1 MKIVKL
7 FNSKLMII
15 DKTIK
20 SKSET
25 IQALAQLAFKEKV
38 IDNLELFIKD
48 INARESLSTTGMGDA
63 IAIPHCRSE
72 SVKIPTILFA
82 KVNDID
88 WQSMDNKPVKLVFM
102 IAMPLDAG
110 SDHLQALAKLSQLL
124 VKDEIKIQL
133 LNAKTNEEII
143 NAFNIDIEKT
153 KILNTNVQYDIIA
166 ITACPTGI
174 AHTYM
179 AQEKLEQISK
189 NLNLKIKVETQGR
202 SGIDNHL
209 TAADIKNAKAIII
222 AADKNI
228 EGIER
233 FNNKTVL
240 KTGTKN
246 AINMTEQ
253 LLKDALNKKG
263 EVLKIATTSNE
274 FSPSNELNWKI
285 FKNAYG
291 HIMAGV
297 SRMLPF
303 VIAGGI
309 IMGISF
315 LLDAGIKQKDM
326 GSSGEVAGWLLGLG
340 KIAFKMMIPILG
352 GFVAYSIIG
361 WQALLP
367 GIIAGIIA
375 DAPDELYGSNG
386 LWARL
391 LPNFSFYAFGKNQVM
406 DFNSGFI
413 GAIIGGFIAA
423 LIVFLLVKITK
434 KTPKSLRGVRDIIFV
449 PLFSVLLIG
458 LVMFT
463 INIPLG
469 FLNLGI
475 KLGISGMYEVKLNI
489 LVGII
494 LAGMMAADMGGPI
507 NKAAYVLGVV
517 FSKEGIDGERIMASV
532 MAGGMVPPLVIALS
546 TTIFKKQYTESE
558 RNAGIS
564 NWFMGLSFITEGAI
578 PFAATRPKKVIP
590 SIVVGSS
597 ITGALVMAF
606 NISLNA
612 SHGGIFVFALVK
624 NNWFNHLDSSI
635 SLAIGILLYSLA
647 IIIGMVIGALLLGLL
662 NSNKI
667 QELIKKYFKNSK
679 IRNKEIKK

>member
-1 MKIVKL
+1 MDIARL

-25 IQALAQLAFKEKV
+25 IETLAKLAFKEKV

-63 IAIPHCRSE
+63 IAIPHCRSAA
-72 SVKIPTILFA
+72 VKIPAILFA
-82 KVNDID
+82 QVNDID
-88 WQSMDNKPVKLVFM
+88 WQAMDNKPVKLVFM
-102 IAMPLDAG
+102 IAMPMNAG

-124 VKDEIKIQL
+124 VKNEIKTQL

-143 NAFNIDIEKT
+143 SAFNVEVKKPET
-153 KILNTNVQYDIIA
+153 VNNSGSYDIIA

-179 AQEKLEQISK
+179 AQEKLEQVSK
-189 NLNLKIKVETQGR
+189 KLNLKIKVETQGR

-209 TAADIKNAKAIII
+209 TAEDIKHAKAIII

-228 EGIER
+228 EGLER
-233 FNNKTVL
+233 FNNKLVL
-240 KTGTKN
+240 KTGTKI
-246 AINMTEQ
+246 AINTTEQ

-263 EVLKIATTSNE
+263 EILKVATTND
-274 FSPSNELNWKI
+274 FSPSTELNWKI

-303 VIAGGI
+303 VVAGGI
-309 IMGISF
+309 IMGIAF
-315 LLDAGIKQKDM
+315 LLDAGITGNDL
-326 GSSGEVAGWLLGLG
+326 GSTREVSGWFMGLG
-340 KIAFKMMIPILG
+340 KISFKMMVPILG

-361 WQALLP
+361 WQGLLP
-367 GIIAGIIA
+367 GFIAGMIA
-375 DAPDELYGSNG
+375 DGPAELYGDKG
-386 LWARL
+386 LWSRL
-391 LPNFSFYAFGKNQVM
+391 LPDFSFEYLGKKQVM

-413 GAIIGGFIAA
+413 GAIIGGFIAG
-423 LIVFLLVKITK
+423 LIVFLLVKVTK

-458 LVMFT
+458 VVMFA

-475 KLGISGMYEVKLNI
+475 KLGISGMYRVKLNI

-494 LAGMMAADMGGPI
+494 LAAMMAVDMGGPI
-507 NKAAYVLGVV
+507 NKAAYVLGTV
-517 FSKEGIDGERIMASV
+517 FIKEGVDGQRIMASV
-532 MAGGMVPPLVIALS
+532 MAGGMVPPLAIALS
-546 TTIFKKQYTESE
+546 TTIFKNQYTESE

-590 SIVVGSS
+590 SIVIGSAL
-597 ITGALVMAF
+597 TGALVMAF
-606 NISLNA
+606 NISLGA
-612 SHGGIFVFALVK
+612 PHGGIFVFALLR
-624 NNWFNHLDSSI
+624 NNWFTDLSSSI
-635 SLAIGILLYSLA
+635 GLGIGLYSLA
-647 IIIGMVIGALLLGLL
+647 IIIGMVTGALLLGLL
-662 NSNKI
+662 NSNMI
-667 QELIKKYFKNSK
+667 QEFINKRFKNK
-679 IRNKEIKK
+679 KLKNK